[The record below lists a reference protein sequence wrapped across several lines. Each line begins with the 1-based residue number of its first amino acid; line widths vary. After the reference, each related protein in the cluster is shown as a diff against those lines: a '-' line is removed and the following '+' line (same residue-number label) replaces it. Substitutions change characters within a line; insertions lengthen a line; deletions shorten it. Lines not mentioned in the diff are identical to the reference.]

1 MNTLEACRRD
11 LFTKEI
17 ELREKYDSMLC
28 DKIMRIREMYNWFL
42 SNPGASDR
50 EFVAE
55 LLSRHDI
62 AQRSAYNDLYVVK
75 SLLPQLSKQ
84 TREFHRWRYNEMI
97 LRTYKMAAE
106 RKDFKAME
114 RAATSYAKFNKID
127 LENET
132 ELPYDKIVVQP
143 FTATDDP
150 TVLGIKPIPNIK
162 EKIRLLKEKY
172 IKETIDIQDVEFEEP
187 DLQLDMLY
195 PLENGNDGNEIE
207 ESLLQ

>member
-1 MNTLEACRRD
+1 
-11 LFTKEI
+11 
-17 ELREKYDSMLC
+17 
-28 DKIMRIREMYNWFL
+28 MYNWFL
-42 SNPGASDR
+42 ANPGASDR
-50 EFVAE
+50 EFVSE
-55 LLSRHDI
+55 VLSRHQI
-62 AQRSAYNDLYVVK
+62 AQRSAYNDLYIVK
-75 SLLPQLSKQ
+75 ALLPQLAKQ

-97 LRTYKMAAE
+97 LRTYKMAEA

-127 LENET
+127 LEDET

-172 IKETIDIQDVEFEEP
+172 IKETIDIQDVEFEEA
-187 DLQLDMLY
+187 DLQLDILY
-195 PLENGNDGNEIE
+195 PLENGTEGTELE
-207 ESLLQ
+207 ENLL

>member
-1 MNTLEACRRD
+1 
-11 LFTKEI
+11 
-17 ELREKYDSMLC
+17 MLC

-127 LENET
+127 LEDET